1 MRIMNKH
8 AAPHSQRAKKAARVN
23 VTLDQALVDEAK
35 SLCVSISQASNQG
48 LAAAVKT
55 ARWAQWLEENRAA
68 LQSSNEWVEA
78 NGLPLAKYR
87 MF

>member
-1 MRIMNKH
+1 MRIMNKRF
-8 AAPHSQRAKKAARVN
+8 ATQSPRGTKAARVN

-35 SLCVSISQASNQG
+35 ALGVGISAASNQG

-55 ARWAQWLEENRAA
+55 ARGEAWLKENRAA

-78 NGLPLAKYR
+78 KGLPLAKYR

>member
-8 AAPHSQRAKKAARVN
+8 VSTDHRRVAKAARVN

-35 SLCVSISQASNQG
+35 SLGVSISQVANQG
-48 LAAAVKT
+48 LAAAVKK
-55 ARWAQWLEENRAA
+55 ARGEKWLEENREA
-68 LQSSNEWVEA
+68 LDCYNEWVEK
-78 NGLPLAKYR
+78 NGIPLAKYR

>member
-8 AAPHSQRAKKAARVN
+8 VVPQPQRAKKAARVN

-35 SLCVSISQASNQG
+35 SLSVSISQASNQG

-55 ARWAQWLEENRAA
+55 ARWAQWLEENKPA
-68 LQSSNEWVEA
+68 LDSYNDWVEK